1 MCGELRRRWSSRDG
15 LPEHIRTT
23 NDEGPK
29 QKSGDDVHRAS
40 AFEEEFEGYVQASRS
55 LLVPA
60 NNVRVSTVHRGENFD
75 SD

>member
-40 AFEEEFEGYVQASRS
+40 AFEEEFEG
-55 LLVPA
+55 
-60 NNVRVSTVHRGENFD
+60 VSTVHRGENFD